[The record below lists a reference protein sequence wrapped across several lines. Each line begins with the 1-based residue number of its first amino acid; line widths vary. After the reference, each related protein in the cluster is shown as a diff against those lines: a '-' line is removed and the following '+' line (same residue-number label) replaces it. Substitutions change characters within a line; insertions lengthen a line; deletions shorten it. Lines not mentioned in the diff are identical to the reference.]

1 MFQIVLKPMLKAPPA
16 AMILL
21 TIALSLL
28 IENLALLK
36 WGGYGL
42 GIPAFTGETSIWVE

>member
-1 MFQIVLKPMLKAPPA
+1 MLKAPPA

-21 TIALSLL
+21 TIALSVL

-36 WGGYGL
+36 L
-42 GIPAFTGETSIWVE
+42 PASVSVGKQEAMGVTYDVFRIL